1 MEIAYCG
8 IICSHCGAY
17 KKGKCLGCASGKQ
30 RFASCPVRKCN
41 IEKGQRNCSE
51 CKAFADFHD
60 CKKLWNAMAKIFH
73 YIFRSNR
80 IGNLQQMRKL
90 GIDKFIDEQKIKEE

>member
-8 IICSHCGAY
+8 IICSDCGAC
-17 KKGKCLGCASGKQ
+17 KKGKCAGCASGKQ
-30 RFASCPVRKCN
+30 RFSACPVRKCN
-41 IEKGQRNCSE
+41 IEKQQRNCSE

-60 CKKLWNAMAKIFH
+60 CKKLWNFIAKVFH

-80 IGNLQQMRKL
+80 IGNLEQMRID
-90 GIDKFIDEQKIKEE
+90 GIDQFIKNHEKK